1 VDLEPARKL
10 AFSEATIKVSPIKHA
25 LQQVIKVKLMTP
37 KSSTTLNSEQQTLR
51 IDIDNQSDE
60 PGDGTDGPRLY
71 SEKEK
76 KKRHGKAKP
85 QVVQAAKVNWKMK
98 IAERNM
104 ALPMTDAQR
113 IKNNLKLV
121 EEKKKIEARISKEK
135 FLSEQKLKERNA
147 LVNDE
152 MIYRNAAPT
161 NVDRH
166 TPALENPVYPNMQ
179 RAAVL
184 DSEFMVNCSSSTESE
199 RDRFDNFVA
208 GNLKDKD
215 LPKPV
220 LLLQPEYKQRRSRM
234 ANLIDKIAKG

>member
-1 VDLEPARKL
+1 ME
-10 AFSEATIKVSPIKHA
+10 T
-25 LQQVIKVKLMTP
+25 
-37 KSSTTLNSEQQTLR
+37 
-51 IDIDNQSDE
+51 
-60 PGDGTDGPRLY
+60 
-71 SEKEK
+71 K
-76 KKRHGKAKP
+76 K
-85 QVVQAAKVNWKMK
+85 Q
-98 IAERNM
+98 
-104 ALPMTDAQR
+104 
-113 IKNNLKLV
+113 
-121 EEKKKIEARISKEK
+121 IEARLSEVKFLNEQRLKEK
-135 FLSEQKLKERNA
+135 NA

-161 NVDRH
+161 NVDRQ

-234 ANLIDKIAKG
+234 ANLIYKITKGKIDPSKSFNKIRDILYRS